1 MELDQ
6 LMDRYQGLQHE
17 LSVAYDSRPWPSRR
31 IDGIAEDLM
40 ATERAIAEAQAVDE
54 QGGDH
59 APGIAHFGAI
69 SKATRRSGLLQN

>member
-1 MELDQ
+1 MELEQ

-40 ATERAIAEAQAVDE
+40 ATERAIAEAQAIDE

-59 APGIAHFGAI
+59 TPGIAHLGAI
-69 SKATRRSGLLQN
+69 NKATRRNGSLPN

>member
-6 LMDRYQGLQHE
+6 LLDRYHGLQQE

-40 ATERAIAEAQAVDE
+40 ATERAIAAAQAMDE
-54 QGGDH
+54 QGGDYVQ
-59 APGIAHFGAI
+59 GIAHFGAI
-69 SKATRRSGLLQN
+69 SKVARRSSFARN